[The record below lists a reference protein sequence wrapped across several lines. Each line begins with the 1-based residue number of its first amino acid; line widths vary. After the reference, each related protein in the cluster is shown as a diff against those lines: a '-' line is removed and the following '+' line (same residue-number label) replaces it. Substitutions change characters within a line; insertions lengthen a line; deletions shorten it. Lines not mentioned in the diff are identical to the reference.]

1 MKTLE
6 QVQQEL
12 NTYLNKTSE
21 HVFVKTINDKKVAFR
36 LFDAKTKDGKTY
48 WMGLLL
54 NEDLTPNRINIQ
66 FNIDGW
72 SSPNAKNGLKHLMF
86 LDQGYMSVRLKRKTQ
101 PIIDGLKKIIASMD
115 APDINYKVMEQ
126 YKKDLI
132 EKLLVA

>member
-48 WMGLLL
+48 WMGVLL

-66 FNIDGW
+66 LNIDGW

-101 PIIDGLKKIIASMD
+101 PIIDGLKEIIASMD

-132 EKLLVA
+132 EKLHVA